1 MEDTFIRFSW
11 AHISSLTYRR
21 DFLIWVSLDSRT
33 GCPEKSWMLLP
44 KGTGGLGS
52 LETWSNIIWED
63 VCWNYTIFKGSLQT
77 KPFCDCTIQFYTLQ
91 KQETKQWSSL
101 QQGLEFSP
109 SGEKRGSHLITCF
122 LLHLRERCWPSHG
135 SHVVKQLLCME
146 NTALG
151 VNGTTG
157 GLQGMAVSTDTE
169 MSPTLELF
177 SLQYCRVQIAGA
189 EVSPMSAPQ
198 SNHGMMDGMGLRLCQ
213 WCTYHS
219 LEELSWTDCSDSIL
233 LSKWTGWRTESQK
246 AFLKG
251 LTAHFPSSLD
261 PRIFKCNRS
270 TSNLP
275 ASYLKGPGARTSTTL
290 AFPEDTFLRSK

>member
-1 MEDTFIRFSW
+1 MELFATGLGILSFRREERFPP
-11 AHISSLTYRR
+11 HN
-21 DFLIWVSLDSRT
+21 
-33 GCPEKSWMLLP
+33 MLLASP
-44 KGTGGLGS
+44 KREVLAITWLTCCKAATLHGEHSTGG
-52 LETWSNIIWED
+52 EWHDWR
-63 VCWNYTIFKGSLQT
+63 
-77 KPFCDCTIQFYTLQ
+77 
-91 KQETKQWSSL
+91 SS
-101 QQGLEFSP
+101 
-109 SGEKRGSHLITCF
+109 T
-122 LLHLRERCWPSHG
+122 
-135 SHVVKQLLCME
+135 
-146 NTALG
+146 
-151 VNGTTG
+151 
-157 GLQGMAVSTDTE
+157 LQGMAVSTDTE

-177 SLQYCRVQIAGA
+177 SLQYCRVQIAWA

-198 SNHGMMDGMGLRLCQ
+198 SNHGMMGGMGLRLCQ